1 MNERS
6 FDGLFVAEGS
16 SDAPLGELVES
27 LFLARSV
34 DIHLTR
40 PDYSLLDEQVG
51 KNLTARLKA
60 GISLMAGDPDVV
72 VFHRDVDNT
81 DHSKRRGE
89 MRDALTGANSSGV
102 LVPVIP
108 LRMTEAWLLLDEA
121 AIRTAA
127 GNPNGRTK
135 LNLPTVREVERL
147 ADPKKVLRE
156 TILTAADVTGRRRER
171 LAARFSSSRR
181 QLLERLDPSGPV
193 TELRS
198 WQNLIA
204 DVDAAALKLS
214 LSPF

>member
-6 FDGLFVAEGS
+6 FNGLFVAEGS

-34 DIHLTR
+34 NIHLTR
-40 PDYSLLDEQVG
+40 PDYSLLGERVAKD
-51 KNLTARLKA
+51 LTARLKA
-60 GISLMAGDPDVV
+60 GTTLMAGDPDVV

-81 DHSKRRGE
+81 DHAKRRAE
-89 MRDALTGANSSGV
+89 MEEALTAAESNGV

-108 LRMTEAWLLLDEA
+108 LRMTEAWLLLDEQ

-127 GNPNGRTK
+127 GNPNGHVR

-147 ADPKKVLRE
+147 ADPKRVLRDA
-156 TILTAADVTGRRRER
+156 IMAAADVTGRRRER

-198 WQNLIA
+198 WQSLIA
-204 DVDAAALKLS
+204 DVDAAVSCLVDG
-214 LSPF
+214 PF